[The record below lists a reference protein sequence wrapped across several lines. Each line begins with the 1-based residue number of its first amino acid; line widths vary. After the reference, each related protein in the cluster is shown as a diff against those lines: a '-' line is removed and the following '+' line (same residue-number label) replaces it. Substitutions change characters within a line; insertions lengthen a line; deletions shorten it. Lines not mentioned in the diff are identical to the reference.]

1 MNHCYLTKS
10 VTEKRTYVNKVGNF
24 RNPYLLTVLLAIPFK
39 INYPAQDGEKSN
51 LTCPMSKSN
60 GAAPQDVPAKEVLAN
75 GKAKTE

>member
-1 MNHCYLTKS
+1 M
-10 VTEKRTYVNKVGNF
+10 GNF

-60 GAAPQDVPAKEVLAN
+60 GAAHTDTVAKEVLAN
-75 GKAKTE
+75 GKAKSD